1 MAKNKQSKK
10 KYNGYVYMLKIWINA
25 DIIYKI
31 GTTNRDPYNR
41 LVEIAGEL
49 YSALGYI
56 PKMTIV
62 RQQRVLDNYAV
73 EAEILQKTIKYRY
86 NLSCTKEVCGES
98 ELRKMNEQE
107 IYDLYD
113 KCVLKSYPAKECYKV
128 EI

>member
-1 MAKNKQSKK
+1 MAKK
-10 KYNGYVYMLKIWINA
+10 KYNGYVYILKIWIDTDVA
-25 DIIYKI
+25 YKI

-41 LVEIAGEL
+41 LLEIAGEL

-73 EAEILQKTIKYRY
+73 EAQVLQETAKYRY
-86 NLSCTKEVCGES
+86 SIPCVKEVCGES
-98 ELRKMNEQE
+98 EMRQMNEQE
-107 IYDLYD
+107 IYRVYD
-113 KCVLKSYPAKECYKV
+113 KCILKSYPAKECYKV